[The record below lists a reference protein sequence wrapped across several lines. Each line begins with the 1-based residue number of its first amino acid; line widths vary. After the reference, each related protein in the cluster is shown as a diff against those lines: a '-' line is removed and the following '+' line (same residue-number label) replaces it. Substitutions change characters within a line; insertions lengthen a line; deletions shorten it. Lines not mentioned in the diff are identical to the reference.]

1 MEMTRLVSIVVVY
14 PADADFGGLFDT
26 LEREFLTKLELGE
39 HRRVGGARARIID
52 VRVPDGFALYVVQRR
67 LEDALPTVAIRMLE
81 RFPGSWWA
89 RHRWGIAIGIGVGL
103 AVALIVELLRPLAAR
118 LRELLG

>member
-1 MEMTRLVSIVVVY
+1 MARLEVS
-14 PADADFGGLFDT
+14 
-26 LEREFLTKLELGE
+26 E
-39 HRRVGGARARIID
+39 HRRVGAAKACIID
-52 VRVPDGFALYVVQRR
+52 VRVPDNFALHATQRR
-67 LEDALPTVAIRMLE
+67 LERALPAAGIKALE